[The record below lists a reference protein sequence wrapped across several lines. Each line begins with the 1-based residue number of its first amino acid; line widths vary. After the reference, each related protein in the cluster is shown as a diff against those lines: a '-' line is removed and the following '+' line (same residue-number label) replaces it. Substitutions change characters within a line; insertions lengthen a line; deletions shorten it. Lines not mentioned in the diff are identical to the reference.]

1 MIFLDEHNK
10 KVILSVR
17 KCGLITL
24 SNAVTEVYKNR
35 SGSKKYL
42 PHNLDTFEWWTDNQN
57 PESDFSFWKDYDVT
71 LIIRNPYQ
79 RYVSGLRTIWTEDKR
94 IKREKFE
101 DWWNEKFNDDYS
113 FANPHTSNWLVNTKH
128 LEFKSLEVVDTAHLS
143 DWLGKN
149 GFEELHYHKS
159 SDKNLLEINMF
170 IQKNHKEQIDKY
182 LQVEAEIYNNWLT
195 SPYYYS
201 KIIS

>member
-1 MIFLDEHNK
+1 MIFLDEPNK

-24 SNAVTEVYKNR
+24 QYAVTEVYKNR
-35 SGSKKYL
+35 SGSKKYM
-42 PHNLDTFEWWTDNQN
+42 PHNFDTFEWWTDDQN
-57 PESDFSFWKDYDVT
+57 TKSDFTFWKDYDVT

-79 RYVSGLRTIWTEDKR
+79 RYISGLRTLWNYGKGNYEET
-94 IKREKFE
+94 FE
-101 DWWNEKFNDDYS
+101 EFWNEHFDNDYS
-113 FANPHTSNWLVNTKH
+113 FRNPHTANWLENTKH
-128 LEFKSLEVVDTAHLS
+128 LEFKSLEVVDTTHLS

-149 GFEELHYHKS
+149 GFKELHYHRS
-159 SDKNLLEINMF
+159 TAENLLEMNLF